1 VEAILPTATRSK
13 ERTPQQKQRR
23 KDLWASREEVRR
35 TTAELKFRARYE
47 ELKAEMARHGQ
58 IIGPINDLDA
68 YEDPVRRFE
77 VLKARVQRWEAL
89 WDITLRKKET
99 RGKIIIGGALLAE
112 IADLDTSNPDD
123 AALLA
128 RFIDLLDRRVLRVRD
143 RLVIRQLLDAA
154 SKTSTPLPLRSG
166 GPLDEDMKTALKV
179 IGESFSAFD
188 NPAFFR
194 VPGAESD
201 PGDPASLEGEGEAF
215 AGGETDDFDD
225 IDEDGEARGL

>member
-1 VEAILPTATRSK
+1 LPAIARSK
-13 ERTPQQKQRR
+13 RRTAEQKQRR
-23 KDLWASREEVRR
+23 KDLWASREDVRR
-35 TTAELKFRARYE
+35 AASELKFRARYD

-58 IIGPINDLDA
+58 IIGPINDLEA
-68 YEDPVRRFE
+68 YDDPVRRYE

-112 IADLDTSNPDD
+112 IADLDTANPDD
-123 AALLA
+123 AALLS
-128 RFIDLLDRRVLRVRD
+128 RLIDMLDRRVLRVRD

-154 SKTSTPLPLRSG
+154 SRTSTPLPLRSG

-194 VPGAESD
+194 VPDVQID
-201 PGDPASLEGEGEAF
+201 PSDPASQEDEGEAF
-215 AGGETDDFDD
+215 ASGETDEFDD
-225 IDEDGEARGL
+225 IDADDEERGF